1 MKRLRRLRK
10 ADRGANLVEF
20 AMVMPFLL
28 ILLIGIVEFS
38 WTLAT
43 NIDVKQGAREGAR
56 ITAVNT
62 PDTSSDPNK
71 ALAAEICNRM
81 DLVGNDTGTTIT
93 WVSTDLDGDSLIE
106 VGDGVNVTVSTPHQT
121 LTGFMDW
128 AFGGLTTLESEV
140 EIRIEQPRSW
150 IDTTENC
157 P

>member
-28 ILLIGIVEFS
+28 LLLFGIVEFS

-56 ITAVNT
+56 LTAVDF
-62 PDTSSDPNK
+62 PDTGA
-71 ALAAEICNRM
+71 ALMADEICSRM
-81 DLVGNDTGTTIT
+81 DLVGANPLTTIT
-93 WVSTDLDGDSLIE
+93 WESDGTPA
-106 VGDGVNVTVSTPHQT
+106 VGEGVIVTVSTPHET

-128 AFGGLTTLESEV
+128 AFGGLTTLESTV
-140 EIRIEQPRSW
+140 EIRIEQPPSW
-150 IDTTENC
+150 SDGSLSQTETC
-157 P
+157 A